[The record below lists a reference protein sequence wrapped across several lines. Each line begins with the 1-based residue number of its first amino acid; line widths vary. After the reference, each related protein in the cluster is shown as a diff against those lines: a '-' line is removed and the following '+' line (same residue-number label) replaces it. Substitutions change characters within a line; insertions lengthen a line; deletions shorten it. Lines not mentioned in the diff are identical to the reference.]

1 VTVLV
6 ILLLVFLSGTTAAL
20 ALGRLVPEILRR
32 RYGDLVAR
40 EWTEDGR
47 RRSLAPF
54 RAWRLAVAAVSRSIT
69 LRAGGAGWLRK
80 LGRDLE
86 RGQGPGAETPEGFL
100 ARAFLEGLCL
110 TVALLLFSFLA
121 VGRPLVLLALA
132 VGLLHAAVLRPNM
145 VRARARRRLGA
156 ILRRLPYAMDLMILM
171 VEAGATLD
179 EALATVASGADRGD
193 PLAEELERALAEAGA
208 GATSRASLRRMAE
221 RLDLDELTSLV
232 IALER
237 ADTTG
242 APIAEL
248 LETQSEV
255 VQRRRMQRAERLAVE
270 APVKMM
276 FPNML
281 ILIAVLLI
289 VLGPI
294 FIQLVGRGVV

>member
-1 VTVLV
+1 VIDFVNTISTLPTLIFTVMLGFVGLYWLLV
-6 ILLLVFLSGTTAAL
+6 IV
-20 ALGRLVPEILRR
+20 
-32 RYGDLVAR
+32 
-40 EWTEDGR
+40 
-47 RRSLAPF
+47 
-54 RAWRLAVAAVSRSIT
+54 
-69 LRAGGAGWLRK
+69 GA
-80 LGRDLE
+80 
-86 RGQGPGAETPEGFL
+86 
-100 ARAFLEGLCL
+100 
-110 TVALLLFSFLA
+110 
-121 VGRPLVLLALA
+121 
-132 VGLLHAAVLRPNM
+132 
-145 VRARARRRLGA
+145 
-156 ILRRLPYAMDLMILM
+156 
-171 VEAGATLD
+171 
-179 EALATVASGADRGD
+179 
-193 PLAEELERALAEAGA
+193 
-208 GATSRASLRRMAE
+208 
-221 RLDLDELTSLV
+221 LDLDELTSLV